1 MSDTRGRRKVLTSTT
16 LRKVLTST
24 TMRRNYLEARRI
36 PCRRFNGF
44 TPAGCPRI
52 YCTNSNE
59 KGLYPR
65 FKCRADETGV
75 KRRVPFEV
83 VARDLRRGASAAQAA
98 PHAQPLLLLQ
108 DEAEEPWQDE
118 LHEVLAEAR
127 VEHYF
132 ERAFSV
138 RDDLGVALFREV
150 LQKGDDIASRF
161 NMKKL
166 NRGRFVQSIGVA
178 RAV

>member
-1 MSDTRGRRKVLTSTT
+1 
-16 LRKVLTST
+16 
-24 TMRRNYLEARRI
+24 MRRNYLEARRI

-75 KRRVPFEV
+75 KRRVLFEI

-108 DEAEEPWQDE
+108 EEAEESWQDK
-118 LHEVLAEAR
+118 LHRVLA
-127 VEHYF
+127 
-132 ERAFSV
+132 
-138 RDDLGVALFREV
+138 
-150 LQKGDDIASRF
+150 
-161 NMKKL
+161 
-166 NRGRFVQSIGVA
+166 
-178 RAV
+178 